1 MFKVGELIIYSA
13 HGICQIDDICEKTY
27 SGVTKTYYV
36 LHPLNNVNLII
47 NTPVDNKL
55 ISMVDIMSEDKA
67 RDVLKAFTSDGIDW
81 IDKSHQRTQAYS
93 EVAKTGDRI
102 KIAEV
107 ITTLMRKKDEIER
120 SGKKFAEYDRKLL
133 SSMQNILFG
142 ELAIALK
149 VSIDEIHSHINE
161 LLGIEDDI
169 ELTVQK

>member
-36 LHPLNNVNLII
+36 LHPLNNANLEI

-55 ISMVDIMSEDKA
+55 ISMVDIMSEDEAKK
-67 RDVLKAFTSDGIDW
+67 VLEAFTSDGIEW

-93 EVAKTGDRI
+93 EVVKTGDRI
-102 KIAEV
+102 EIAKV
-107 ITTLMRKKDEIER
+107 INTLMRKKDEIER

-133 SSMQNILFG
+133 ASTQNILFG

-149 VSIDEIHSHINE
+149 VSIDEIHSQIND
-161 LLGIEDDI
+161 LLGIKEI
-169 ELTVQK
+169 ELTAQK